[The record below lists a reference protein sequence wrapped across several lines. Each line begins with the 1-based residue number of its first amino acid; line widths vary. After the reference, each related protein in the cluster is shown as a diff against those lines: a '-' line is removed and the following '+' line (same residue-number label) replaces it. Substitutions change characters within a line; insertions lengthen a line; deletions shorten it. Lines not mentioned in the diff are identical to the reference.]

1 MWVCGLLFVATALS
15 VFYTSVENAALA
27 GVKNAPI
34 RAVLH
39 ER

>member
-1 MWVCGLLFVATALS
+1 MNILGL
-15 VFYTSVENAALA
+15 FYTSVENAALA